1 MKACIVD
8 LDDDL
13 HRLVEQINSASWDE
27 SNEMSQYDVESLR
40 KYLNRQDTIFV
51 ACHADAESGGALLG
65 IGSSRIELK
74 PYENET
80 WLYVD
85 EVDVCS
91 DQRRKGVAKLI
102 MRTLL
107 EIAQEQGCEELW
119 LAAEAD
125 NGPANALYRSL
136 NPDEVAK
143 VIGYAYKM
151 DE

>member
-1 MKACIVD
+1 MKARTID

-13 HRLVEQINSASWDE
+13 HRLVNEINSASWDD
-27 SNEMSQYDVESLR
+27 SNEMSRYDVESL
-40 KYLNRQDTIFV
+40 KAYLSRQDTVFV
-51 ACHADAESGGALLG
+51 ACHADAEQGGALLG
-65 IGSSRIELK
+65 IASSRIELK

-91 DQRRKGVAKLI
+91 DQRRKGAGRLI
-102 MRTLL
+102 MRALL
-107 EIAQEQGCEELW
+107 EIAEERGCKEVW

-125 NGPANALYRSL
+125 NDPANALYRSL

-143 VIGYAYKM
+143 VIGYAYEM